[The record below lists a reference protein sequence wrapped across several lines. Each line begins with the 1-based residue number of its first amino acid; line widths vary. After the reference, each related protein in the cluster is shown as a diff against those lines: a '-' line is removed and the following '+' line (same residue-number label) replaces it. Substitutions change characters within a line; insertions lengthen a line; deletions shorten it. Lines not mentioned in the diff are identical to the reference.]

1 MVWFTNQSLLLI
13 ALAFLL
19 GLLVGYLWWGLRLR
33 RVRSTESSLDA
44 APLAATAP
52 AAALAAA
59 EPLAT
64 TPTASDP
71 TPTEPEPSP
80 EPTPEPVAATA
91 AEPLSA
97 ADDAAPTETSTDA
110 PAEPVAAE
118 PQPAAA
124 EPEPAVAEAE
134 PVAAPAEVAAEPEP
148 VAASADA
155 DEPIAAFA
163 AEPVPAAAAVAEITD
178 TVVDE
183 ALVAEVESAFAADA
197 PAAQD
202 ELERIEGIG
211 PKIAAALRAAGIT
224 TFAALADA
232 ERSTVEDALAD
243 ANLRFAP
250 SLGTWARQARL
261 LADGDEAGFKE
272 LTDRLIA
279 GREVTDKPSPNGATA
294 QDLDTD
300 QPADSD
306 EAPSTAAEPVAEDA
320 EAAAEDTEAAAEDAE
335 AVTQDATAAAQDAE
349 AAVEAVAD
357 DEAAATVDDEPE
369 PVADAPAE
377 TPVGLEAASAVDAPA
392 ETPVDDEPAA
402 AVVPAQAS
410 GEELP
415 VDDLKR
421 IEGIGP
427 KMSAALVA
435 AGIRT
440 FSQLAASDV
449 DTLRTA
455 IEAAGLRFAPS
466 IVTWARQAQLLANGD
481 EEGFADLTRRLVA
494 GRDTGRS

>member
-33 RVRSTESSLDA
+33 RVRSAESSLDA

-52 AAALAAA
+52 AATAPAA
-59 EPLAT
+59 EEPPAT
-64 TPTASDP
+64 TSASTASDP
-71 TPTEPEPSP
+71 TPTDTGS
-80 EPTPEPVAATA
+80 TPEPATEPVPAAFA
-91 AEPLSA
+91 AEPA
-97 ADDAAPTETSTDA
+97 AAEAPAAAAAEPVVAEEPPSDSPAAAEPVTGEPVT
-110 PAEPVAAE
+110 AEPVAAE
-118 PQPAAA
+118 AVVVPEA
-124 EPEPAVAEAE
+124 EPISAASAESIDAAE
-134 PVAAPAEVAAEPEP
+134 PVAAG
-148 VAASADA
+148 
-155 DEPIAAFA
+155 
-163 AEPVPAAAAVAEITD
+163 

-183 ALVAEVESAFAADA
+183 ALVAEVESAFATEA
-197 PAAQD
+197 PAPQD
-202 ELERIEGIG
+202 DLERIEGIG

-224 TFAALADA
+224 TYAALADA

-279 GREVTDKPSPNGATA
+279 GREVTEKPSADGAA
-294 QDLDTD
+294 PEDAPEAEA
-300 QPADSD
+300 PADLEPESID
-306 EAPSTAAEPVAEDA
+306 DASTEPPV
-320 EAAAEDTEAAAEDAE
+320 
-335 AVTQDATAAAQDAE
+335 
-349 AAVEAVAD
+349 D
-357 DEAAATVDDEPE
+357 DEATNAADAPVETSAEVSVDASVEA
-369 PVADAPAE
+369 PVEAPAE
-377 TPVGLEAASAVDAPA
+377 TAVNEPA
-392 ETPVDDEPAA
+392 ESTVDEPAEAPVDDEAPTAENVSGGAPAA
-402 AVVPAQAS
+402 VIVPAQPVG

-449 DTLRTA
+449 DTLRAA

-466 IVTWARQAQLLANGD
+466 IVTWARQAQLLADGD